1 MTLRRLS
8 NPDSSI
14 RTVLDAA
21 DDKGGILLEHEGR
34 QTYALIPLDEDL
46 LDYLLEHN
54 PKLIRESAR
63 IRRRMKRG
71 VFHTHEQVK
80 RMLKGRS

>member
-1 MTLRRLS
+1 MTSRRVG
-8 NPDSSI
+8 NPNSPI

-21 DDKGGILLEHEGR
+21 DDKGGILLEREGR
-34 QTYALIPLDEDL
+34 QTYAVIPLNDDL

-54 PKLIRESAR
+54 PKLIKESAR

-71 VFHTHEQVK
+71 AYHTHDQVK
-80 RMLKGRS
+80 RLLRG